1 MRRTVVIMS
10 NQIIERIRA
19 IKTQKNATI
28 LAHYYEDGEIQDIA
42 DHVGDSFY
50 LAQMGQ
56 KSQSP
61 LILLAGVV
69 FMAESVKILNP
80 SKKVIVPT
88 LEAGC
93 SLVKE
98 SPYNAYLK
106 WRLSYPEAIAVTY
119 INSSA
124 DVKAISDVIV
134 TSSNSAK
141 IIDSIPKDRQILFG
155 PDQNL
160 GRYLSQK
167 LNRPMTLWPG
177 ACEVHVLFSSKKLF
191 NLTQEHPDAVVIAHP
206 ECDPSVLQYAHV
218 IGSTSRLLEEVQ
230 KNPAKKFIIA
240 TETGI
245 LHQMKKS
252 RPDVELI
259 QAPTEGS
266 CGCNDC
272 PFMKLNTLENLLH
285 ALETET
291 PEIKL
296 SENLLSTASV
306 SLKRMMSITAG
317 ETPQWPQEFSSPANL
332 IEQI

>member
-1 MRRTVVIMS
+1 MPIQPFCANKVGMS
-10 NQIIERIRA
+10 NQIIEK
-19 IKTQKNATI
+19 IKAVKAQKNATI

-50 LAQMGQ
+50 LAQQGQ
-56 KSQSP
+56 KSESP

-80 SKKVIVPT
+80 TKKVVVPT

-93 SLVKE
+93 SLVTE
-98 SPYNAYLK
+98 SPYEAYLK
-106 WRLSYPEAIAVTY
+106 WRLEHPEAIAVTY

-124 DVKAISDVIV
+124 AVKTISDVIV
-134 TSSNSAK
+134 TSSNAAK
-141 IIDSIPKDRQILFG
+141 ILDSIPKTRQILFG

-167 LNRPMTLWPG
+167 FNRPMILWPG

-191 NLTQEHPDAVVIAHP
+191 EMTQEHPDAVVIAHP
-206 ECDPSVLQYAHV
+206 ECDQAVLQYAHV

-230 KNPAKKFIIA
+230 KNPAKKFIVA

-245 LHQMKKS
+245 LHQMKKA
-252 RPDVELI
+252 RPDAELI
-259 QAPTEGS
+259 QAPAEGS

-272 PFMKLNTLENLLH
+272 PFMKLNTLENLLQ
-285 ALETET
+285 ALESET

-296 SENLLSTASV
+296 PERLIKTSAV
-306 SLKRMMSITAG
+306 SLNRMMDITSGKAV
-317 ETPQWPQEFSSPANL
+317 TWPERFIAP
-332 IEQI
+332 